1 MKTVEMTIWE
11 ARLNRSQEPARTFVL
26 TLERLEYLIERG
38 LITRD
43 SIETD
48 SLVPDLVSLV
58 DRLSREKDKFERL
71 ELLGFTRGGLFV
83 IEGVKLQARKPFQ
96 DRLYEFFREIL
107 SGKHPSE
114 FSLQNNSLSVR
125 WA

>member
-1 MKTVEMTIWE
+1 MTIWE
-11 ARLNRSQEPARTFVL
+11 ARLNRSNEPARTFVL
-26 TLERLEYLIERG
+26 TLERIEYLIERG

-58 DRLSREKDKFERL
+58 DRLSREKDQFERL

-96 DRLYEFFREIL
+96 DRLHEFFREIL
-107 SGKHPSE
+107 SGKQPSE